1 MLGHSLDPFTALQ
14 QTFIMNFRTGN
25 IIIDG
30 IVTTIIISLI
40 ANLYNYQS
48 TIYNFFEKFKSYL
61 FRDHKNK
68 ISFNCTE
75 IANQYSRGGR
85 LKMHGSD
92 AFKSIMLDIREN
104 IKIKNT
110 VNLLRLREFCGDQDE
125 YYWDSDYNSR
135 SIDESIK
142 DIIYLI
148 DQSDPFEIIGENTKD
163 LYFQMSS
170 TSEDQTE
177 GEDKKKIGKHTI
189 YTLSIF
195 SEKKSLE
202 NIQDYVNLTLDR
214 YLEKVNDKVNNSQF
228 IFMYEGMNSEN
239 EIIFTTY
246 PFHTTCNINTIYF
259 EGKEQIM
266 KQITFFR
273 DNKDWYEKH
282 GKPYTLGICSY
293 GKPGCGKTSFE
304 KALAKYLN
312 RHLIIVDISKIK
324 TQKEADQI
332 FFSEKINGKDIPY
345 DKRIYIFPDIDAM
358 DSVMSRENNSKN
370 ESEENIKQLVQIC
383 KKKENIDKEIISLL
397 EYCDKP
403 QMKNTIENPINLSK
417 MLNIIDGIP
426 ERTGQI
432 IICCTNHPEKLD
444 PALLRPGRVD
454 CLIHFDK
461 MTSKNVLEMV
471 KKYSDCKDIQK
482 NYNKYIDE
490 INKCNKFWTPAE
502 VFQICS
508 KYQNTKDIL
517 SFLTKCKR
525 NLLN

>member
-1 MLGHSLDPFTALQ
+1 MLGQSIDPLSALQ
-14 QTFIMNFRTGN
+14 QTFILNFRTGN

-40 ANLYNYQS
+40 AQLYNYQS
-48 TIYNFFEKFKSYL
+48 SVSTFFGKIKSYL
-61 FRDHKNK
+61 LKDNKCK

-75 IANQYSRGGR
+75 IANQYSRGGK

-92 AFKSIMLDIREN
+92 AFKSIILDIREN
-104 IKIKNT
+104 IHLNNTKN
-110 VNLLRLREFCGDQDE
+110 LFKLREFCGDQDE

-148 DQSDPFEIIGENTKD
+148 DQPDPFEILTINTKD

-170 TSEDQTE
+170 ISEDQTE
-177 GEDKKKIGKHTI
+177 GDDKKKVGKHTI

-195 SEKKSLE
+195 SENKSLE
-202 NIQDYVNLTLDR
+202 DIQKYVNITLDR
-214 YLEKVNDKVNNSQF
+214 YLEKVNKKVNNNQF

-246 PFHTTCNINTIYF
+246 PFHTTCNIDTIYF
-259 EGKEQIM
+259 EDKEEVM
-266 KQITFFR
+266 KQIDFFR

-304 KALAKYLN
+304 KAMAKYLN
-312 RHLIIVDISKIK
+312 RHLLIVDISKIK

-370 ESEENIKQLVQIC
+370 NSEENISQLVQIC
-383 KKKENIDKEIISLL
+383 KRKENIDKEILSLL
-397 EYCDKP
+397 EYCDQP
-403 QMKNTIENPINLSK
+403 QMKNKLENPLNLSK

-432 IICCTNHPEKLD
+432 MICCTNHPEKLD
-444 PALLRPGRVD
+444 SALLRPGRID

-461 MTSKNVLEMV
+461 MNYKNVLEMV
-471 KKYSDCKDIQK
+471 TNYTGYKYTERNYKKMLT
-482 NYNKYIDE
+482 E
-490 INKCNKFWTPAE
+490 IKKCHKFWTPAE

-508 KYQNTKDIL
+508 KYQNIRSIL
-517 SFLTKCKR
+517 SFLTQCKKDK
-525 NLLN
+525 LK